1 MEYLPVSVAR
11 LFSDEL
17 TKTPKRLISNAKM
30 TANAREHRG
39 GKLGENVK
47 NVVSIFV

>member
-39 GKLGENVK
+39 GKVEKNVK
-47 NVVSIFV
+47 NVASIFV

>member
-11 LFSDEL
+11 LFSGEL
-17 TKTPKRLISNAKM
+17 TKTPKSLISNVKI
-30 TANAREHRG
+30 TTNAWEQRG

-47 NVVSIFV
+47 NVASMFV

>member
-11 LFSDEL
+11 LFSGEL
-17 TKTPKRLISNAKM
+17 SKIPKSLISNVKI
-30 TANAREHRG
+30 TTNARDHTG
-39 GKLGENVK
+39 GELGEIVK

>member
-17 TKTPKRLISNAKM
+17 TKTPKRVISDVKM
-30 TANAREHRG
+30 TTNAREHRG
-39 GKLGENVK
+39 GKLGKNVK
-47 NVVSIFV
+47 NVALIFV